1 MSEKPAQS
9 RKRQASAS
17 LRAVASEL
25 HITGM
30 RRSYDMSKADFSSLL
45 KDVLAQSSTPDQRR
59 RAEEAKAAYFETAG
73 VSLPAIPAFP
83 AAVTDGNG
91 PSASSQ
97 PPGFLAA
104 EPPERTTGQKE
115 FRLRGTSCLFTY
127 NSPTFSR
134 SEAAAV
140 WDQFLRFLASLTF
153 VARWTATLEESLRS
167 ADNGRVH
174 LHAFLEFVK
183 EVDWTSLALVTF
195 QGVRPNAKATVAR
208 GQNQR

>member
-30 RRSYDMSKADFSSLL
+30 RRSYDMSNADFSSLL

-104 EPPERTTGQKE
+104 APVQDETVKARCP
-115 FRLRGTSCLFTY
+115 LR
-127 NSPTFSR
+127 
-134 SEAAAV
+134 
-140 WDQFLRFLASLTF
+140 
-153 VARWTATLEESLRS
+153 
-167 ADNGRVH
+167 
-174 LHAFLEFVK
+174 
-183 EVDWTSLALVTF
+183 
-195 QGVRPNAKATVAR
+195 
-208 GQNQR
+208 QRKNT

>member
-1 MSEKPAQS
+1 MSWTGFHVHTYISISTSDQGSVSLDPACGSEIANMSEKPAQS

-83 AAVTDGNG
+83 AAVTDNTIRR
-91 PSASSQ
+91 P
-97 PPGFLAA
+97 FCVRWR
-104 EPPERTTGQKE
+104 PE
-115 FRLRGTSCLFTY
+115 LFT
-127 NSPTFSR
+127 
-134 SEAAAV
+134 
-140 WDQFLRFLASLTF
+140 
-153 VARWTATLEESLRS
+153 
-167 ADNGRVH
+167 
-174 LHAFLEFVK
+174 
-183 EVDWTSLALVTF
+183 
-195 QGVRPNAKATVAR
+195 
-208 GQNQR
+208 

>member
-91 PSASSQ
+91 LLLLRSRQ
-97 PPGFLAA
+97 GFLQQSRPS
-104 EPPERTTGQKE
+104 EQQGKR
-115 FRLRGTSCLFTY
+115 
-127 NSPTFSR
+127 NS
-134 SEAAAV
+134 V
-140 WDQFLRFLASLTF
+140 
-153 VARWTATLEESLRS
+153 
-167 ADNGRVH
+167 
-174 LHAFLEFVK
+174 
-183 EVDWTSLALVTF
+183 
-195 QGVRPNAKATVAR
+195 
-208 GQNQR
+208 

>member
-1 MSEKPAQS
+1 MVSWTGFHVHTYISISTSDQGSVSLDPACGSEIANMSEKPAQS

-140 WDQFLRFLASLTF
+140 WDQ
-153 VARWTATLEESLRS
+153 
-167 ADNGRVH
+167 
-174 LHAFLEFVK
+174 
-183 EVDWTSLALVTF
+183 
-195 QGVRPNAKATVAR
+195 
-208 GQNQR
+208 